1 MQDILQSLETEDF
14 RFLVGVID
22 GPLTPARRLRSQL
35 EQLEDGC
42 GPAER
47 DVLCHSLEHEIRYLG
62 SSDVAYGLRKALG
75 KTPGVAFSAIVRDA
89 ANVLKVP
96 VRRLGTDREVLCEL
110 VEDYVTREFS
120 RRSRQEQQELLE
132 SLGID
137 RKRAAAFLKRSAGV
151 FALPVLVQ
159 AFGTLVVDGLIKTML
174 FGLIA
179 QILGRQLS
187 ARLFSFLFSRIP
199 WWVGWIGPAAWTAA
213 IGWTALD
220 IQGPARR
227 KTIPIVL
234 YLGLCCMRQK
244 GEVPVQSGA
253 ENGLPGADPA

>member
-1 MQDILQSLETEDF
+1 MQDILQSLETEDY
-14 RFLVGVID
+14 RFLVGVVD
-22 GPLTPARRLRSQL
+22 GPLTPAKRLRRNL
-35 EQLEDGC
+35 EALEDRG
-42 GPAER
+42 GAAER
-47 DVLCHSLEHEIRYLG
+47 DALCRSLEHEIRYLG
-62 SSDVAYGLRKALG
+62 SSDIAYGLRKAMG

-96 VRRLGTDREVLCEL
+96 VRRLGADRELLCEL

-120 RRSRQEQQELLE
+120 RRLRQEQQELLE

-137 RKRAAAFLKRSAGV
+137 RQRAAAFLKRSAGV
-151 FALPVLVQ
+151 FALPVFVQ

-179 QILGRQLS
+179 RILGRQLS
-187 ARLFSFLFSRIP
+187 ARLFSFLFSRLP
-199 WWVGWIGPAAWTAA
+199 WWVGWISPAAWTVA

-234 YLGLCCMRQK
+234 YLGLCCNRQK
-244 GEVPVQSGA
+244 GEASPGP
-253 ENGLPGADPA
+253 ENDLPKADST